1 MRTQV
6 GFELIESKEYSA
18 AKTLLRKSN
27 VLRQMCEEDPDRYQ
41 VLEHYL
47 DQPQQSLYTT
57 EERRRNISKRK
68 RHFFLKKIK

>member
-1 MRTQV
+1 
-6 GFELIESKEYSA
+6 
-18 AKTLLRKSN
+18 
-27 VLRQMCEEDPDRYQ
+27 MCEEDPDRYQ

-68 RHFFLKKIK
+68 KKKRFM